1 MTNLIS
7 YTWKLGPTMSPT
19 SASTTINR
27 WCGCNRCTV
36 KQGATNPYLIFIF
49 AAGSPLNI
57 SDICK
62 SSFLSR
68 QHCQQQSST
77 VDVKVRR
84 QSRGVC
90 ENIWIYSTQ
99 PLQATH
105 WICSIST
112 LLTRRHLEK
121 QNGGESKYVTISQTK
136 SMIYDCNC
144 YQY

>member
-1 MTNLIS
+1 
-7 YTWKLGPTMSPT
+7 MSSP

-136 SMIYDCNC
+136 SMIYVCNC
-144 YQY
+144 YQH